1 MEAGKPQEPRKRV
14 NGAPQ
19 EPRAVEGPP
28 MPPPLPADDVLIEK
42 TPLQKRQRR
51 NLTDAERL
59 EVAATRKRG
68 ACEEHRRK
76 KEKCRHPPKQYA
88 TGGIGTDGAT
98 PLFSGQ
104 NPRIHGVL

>member
-1 MEAGKPQEPRKRV
+1 MTKNMEAGKPQEPRKRA
-14 NGAPQ
+14 NGSPQ
-19 EPRAVEGPP
+19 EPRAVEGSP

-51 NLTDAERL
+51 NLTGAEKL

-76 KEKCRHPPKQYA
+76 KEKACSPARKKMK
-88 TGGIGTDGAT
+88 
-98 PLFSGQ
+98 L
-104 NPRIHGVL
+104 